1 MTDNIEFAEA
11 GDFSVDAEARTVR
24 GLLLPWGEKSRISA
38 NGVAPIAFERGT
50 VPVPKDPSVVSVNR
64 HHNRYDPVGRADEI
78 QDTERGLVATFSIA
92 KTDEGDE
99 FLSQHNSGVL
109 RKLSAELTFD
119 RDEADQSKAKRGRL
133 TGAGFV
139 TEGAFASA
147 ALFALGDVE
156 EQTTQEQ
163 PVEREV
169 PDGAEKPLGLQ
180 DGATTFS
187 TATDESG
194 VTTSTTKTVGDPE
207 TDEAGTTTQKTTT
220 TDVVVTPTTP
230 NPEEATVADAT
241 VPSTLNASAPADKV
255 TKENFLA
262 AVSGAARTGDPG
274 MLAALSD
281 VKISGTGAVGTG
293 VVVPEYVG
301 EVWSGRAYQ
310 RKVIPLLNQGSLT
323 SLTTQGWRFTQAP
336 EVSEWAG
343 NKSDVPSNAPKTE
356 PVNWDMQRFA
366 GGWDIAREFIDFGE
380 TAVLDSFLRLAADS
394 YAKKSDNW
402 MLGKLLAGATVAGV
416 GTGVPEGVGDGF
428 AKIIRGA
435 LRVIAS
441 DATPSYALIAPDLYE
456 EFMFTKK
463 DDTLAFLTT
472 TIGLEEGALESFKI
486 VPHAGVDAGEVLVG
500 AKEAAGA
507 YELAGSP
514 IRINALDIARGGV
527 DEALFGY
534 IQARIEYPAGLQLV
548 TDNA

>member
-1 MTDNIEFAEA
+1 MNDNIEFAEA
-11 GDFSVDAEARTVR
+11 GDFSVDADARTVR
-24 GLLLPWGEKSRISA
+24 GLLLPWGEESRTSA
-38 NGVAPIAFERGT
+38 SATPPITFQRGSVK
-50 VPVPKDPSVVSVNR
+50 VPQDVSVITANR
-64 HHNRYDPVGRADEI
+64 HHDRYDPVGRATSVE
-78 QDTERGLVATFSIA
+78 DTERGLVATFSIA
-92 KTDEGDE
+92 NTAEGDE
-99 FLSQHNSGVL
+99 FLEQYKTGTL
-109 RKLSAELTFD
+109 KKLSGEFGSLVRNGA
-119 RDEADQSKAKRGRL
+119 KAVSARL

-139 TEGAFASA
+139 PEGAFASA

-156 EQTTQEQ
+156 EQPTEEQ

-180 DGATTFS
+180 DGATTFT

-207 TDEAGTTTQKTTT
+207 TDESGVTTAKTTT
-220 TDVVVTPTTP
+220 TDVVVTPNTP
-230 NPEEATVADAT
+230 TPEEAPVADAT

-255 TKENFLA
+255 TKEGFLA
-262 AVSGAARTGDPG
+262 AVSGAARTQDPG
-274 MLAALSD
+274 MLAALQD

-301 EVWSGRAYQ
+301 EVWSGRQYQ
-310 RKVIPLLNQGSLT
+310 RKVIPLLTQGSLT
-323 SLTTQGWRFTQAP
+323 KLTTQGWRFTQAP
-336 EVSEWAG
+336 EVAEWAG
-343 NKSDVPSNAPKTE
+343 NKTDVPSNAPKTE
-356 PVNWDMQRFA
+356 PVTWDMQRFA

-380 TAVLDSFLRLAADS
+380 TEVLDSFLRKAADS

-402 MLGKLLAGATVAGV
+402 MLTKLLAGATVAGV

-472 TIGLEEGALESFKI
+472 TIGLEEGSLESFKI
-486 VPHAGVDAGEVLVG
+486 VPHSGVDAGEVLVG

-514 IRINALDIARGGV
+514 IRINALDLARGGV

-534 IQARIEYPAGLQLV
+534 VQARIEYPTGLQLV
-548 TDNA
+548 TDNAA